1 MEAEQ
6 VHNVNTER
14 PGKRYF
20 ANLSMSETGLKF
32 KNVKFQIDTAA
43 TCNTI
48 SEATLK
54 TFLPDTKIQ
63 KYCHLPYPYGN
74 SKPLHPI
81 GQVELLCERERKFE
95 TLTFQV
101 LPPSVMQNK
110 PGLLSGTD
118 SERLGLITIK
128 ADEIFTLSTAVKSKM
143 GNPGNLPSF
152 KLFPAQERY
161 SDFTATGPKQQVA
174 ADDSNSLTCNH
185 QEQTHNN
192 CPKLCTPP
200 PTPSKPIKI
209 PAVRKLPPPGQ
220 LKEEHILQEYAETFS
235 GLGCLGPPVHFTTKD
250 NMSPIQMP
258 VHRVPVAKREKEK
271 VALDR
276 YEQEGIIKKVE
287 EPTPW
292 CSNELIKETPK
303 KFRICIDPS
312 QTINKAILRPIYQMP
327 TLNEQLHKLCN
338 AKCFTMLDV
347 RDGFLHVPLD
357 EESSHM
363 TTMHTT
369 YGRYRWLR
377 LPFGITSAPEEFQ
390 KRLIIALE
398 GLEGVICIADDILVF
413 GEGDD
418 YKQAEK
424 DHDRRLIALMERCIQ
439 QNIKLNAGKLQFKLK
454 EVKFMGNII
463 TSEGMKADP
472 GKVSGIIQMPTPRNK
487 AAVLRFIG
495 MVNYLSP
502 FCEHLSATI
511 QPLRNL
517 TQNGVPFNW
526 SQAQDDAFTKAKELI
541 SKSPTLAYY
550 NLSKPVVIQADA
562 SDEGLGGA
570 LLQPDEQGRLKPV
583 AFTSCSMSSTE
594 QRYSQIE
601 KECLAICHSFNKFDQ
616 WLYGKKDI
624 EVHTDHQPLETILRK
639 PLNKA
644 PARLQKMMMK
654 LQRYSFKVTYKKGK
668 SMYLADTLS
677 RAALPDPV

>member
-1 MEAEQ
+1 MQDVVAEAKAIASAQKTNKIIGEAKKGLETKGLEEQVNWTSHRDMKLKRDPGTCHWCGNQRGPHPWKSCPANGKTCAKCGGNDHFAKVCLEEPLHRPGGRPAYQNQSRRSNQRFDRTQSSNNTRRYGRTPSRYRENIHHLGMTDNKEDMSDEFEQYNEQCYTLEAEQ

-14 PGKRYF
+14 PGKIYF

-43 TCNTI
+43 ICHII

-54 TFLPDTKIQ
+54 TLLPDTKIQ
-63 KYCHLPYPYGN
+63 KSSHLLYPYGN

-95 TLTFQV
+95 TLT
-101 LPPSVMQNK
+101 
-110 PGLLSGTD
+110 D

-128 ADEIFTLSTAVKSKM
+128 ADEIFTLSTAVNSKM
-143 GNPGNLPSF
+143 GNTDNLPSF
-152 KLFPAQERY
+152 KLLPAQE
-161 SDFTATGPKQQVA
+161 SDFTSTGPKPQVA
-174 ADDSNSLTCNH
+174 ANYSNSLTRNH

-192 CPKLCTPP
+192 CPKVCTPP

-209 PAVRKLPPPGQ
+209 PAIRKLPPPGQ

-271 VALDR
+271 VALDW
-276 YEQEGIIKKVE
+276 YEQEGVIKKVE

-303 KFRICIDPS
+303 KFQICIDPS
-312 QTINKAILRPIYQMP
+312 QTINKAMLRPIYQMP
-327 TLNEQLHKLCN
+327 TLNEQLHKLCD

-347 RDGFLHVPLD
+347 RDGFLHAPQD

-398 GLEGVICIADDILVF
+398 GLEGVICIANDILVF

-454 EVKFMGNII
+454 EVKFMGNIN
-463 TSEGMKADP
+463 TSSHLKA
-472 GKVSGIIQMPTPRNK
+472 
-487 AAVLRFIG
+487 
-495 MVNYLSP
+495 
-502 FCEHLSATI
+502 
-511 QPLRNL
+511 
-517 TQNGVPFNW
+517 
-526 SQAQDDAFTKAKELI
+526 
-541 SKSPTLAYY
+541 
-550 NLSKPVVIQADA
+550 
-562 SDEGLGGA
+562 
-570 LLQPDEQGRLKPV
+570 
-583 AFTSCSMSSTE
+583 
-594 QRYSQIE
+594 
-601 KECLAICHSFNKFDQ
+601 
-616 WLYGKKDI
+616 
-624 EVHTDHQPLETILRK
+624 
-639 PLNKA
+639 
-644 PARLQKMMMK
+644 
-654 LQRYSFKVTYKKGK
+654 
-668 SMYLADTLS
+668 
-677 RAALPDPV
+677 